1 MPIVSRLN
9 EQLET
14 WDDLAESEE
23 YTGLLI
29 GNGASRAVWEGFA
42 YPSLFDMAKAGNI
55 SHRLTAEDI
64 QLFESLETENFERV
78 LSALATTRQVSESLG
93 FAEPEFKSRYSSI
106 QRALVEA
113 VRSRHMPWIK
123 VPDRTLQAIQDEFL
137 RYRFVYS
144 TNYDLLAYWSVMHES
159 PVGFKDLFWSGSY
172 FDLANTEV
180 WGKATVILYLHGG
193 LHLYRTLD
201 GRTMKRTASIGSNL
215 LDLFGLPMT
224 VEATPLFISEGS
236 AKQKLESIYRSD
248 YLAFAYST
256 LVHHAG
262 PLCIF
267 GHSLGD
273 VDQHIVD
280 AIKKSQIR
288 DIAFS
293 VLPLTKAGI
302 IEVEADA
309 IRKLPEA
316 NIRFFDAT
324 SHPLGSPDLLV
335 SEEGA

>member
-1 MPIVSRLN
+1 M
-9 EQLET
+9 
-14 WDDLAESEE
+14 ESEE

-42 YPSLFDMAKAGNI
+42 YTSLYDTAKTGNRD
-55 SHRLTAEDI
+55 HRLTPEDV

-78 LSALATTRQVSESLG
+78 LAALATTRQVSESLG
-93 FAEPEFKSRYSSI
+93 FDEPEFKARYTSI

-113 VRSRHMPWIK
+113 VKSKHIPWLEVPGGTLASIRH
-123 VPDRTLQAIQDEFL
+123 EFL

-144 TNYDLLAYWSVMHES
+144 TNYDLLAYWAVMHDS
-159 PVGFKDLFWSGSY
+159 PAGFRDFFWSSSY

-201 GRTMKRTASIGSNL
+201 GRTLKRTAAMGFNL
-215 LDLFGLPMT
+215 LDLFGSPLS
-224 VEATPLFISEGS
+224 VDATPLFISEGT

-248 YLAFAYST
+248 YLAYAYSR
-256 LVHHAG
+256 LVHHIG

-273 VDQHIVD
+273 VDQHIIE
-280 AIKKSQIR
+280 AIKKSQTR
-288 DIAFS
+288 DIAFA
-293 VLPLTKAGI
+293 VRPAAKAGV
-302 IEVEADA
+302 IEVKADV
-309 IRKLPEA
+309 IKKLPEA
-316 NIRFFDAT
+316 NILFFDST
-324 SHPLGSPDLLV
+324 THPLGSPNLLV
-335 SEEGA
+335 GE